1 MRQFAKPTI
10 VVSKCLEFDA
20 CRYNG
25 EMIPDVTI
33 RNLQPFVTFI
43 PVCPEVEIGLGTPR
57 ETIRIV
63 EENGLNRLVQPSTRE
78 DVTEKME
85 QFSNDFLQTLSDV
98 DGFIF
103 KKSFAKLWYADV
115 KIYSSFEKRQ
125 QKERG
130 PGLFGGAVIKNF
142 RIFLLK
148 RKADC
153 RILLLESIFYKA
165 IYNRILQDD

>member
-63 EENGLNRLVQPSTRE
+63 EENGMNRLVQPSTQE
-78 DVTEKME
+78 DVTEKWSSFQMT
-85 QFSNDFLQTLSDV
+85 FTNDIGCGWFY
-98 DGFIF
+98 F
-103 KKSFAKLWYADV
+103 KESFTKLWYA
-115 KIYSSFEKRQ
+115 
-125 QKERG
+125 
-130 PGLFGGAVIKNF
+130 
-142 RIFLLK
+142 
-148 RKADC
+148 
-153 RILLLESIFYKA
+153 
-165 IYNRILQDD
+165 

>member
-1 MRQFAKPTI
+1 MVRTKHKGGNEMRQFAKPKI

-63 EENGLNRLVQPSTRE
+63 EENGENRLVQTVNTRRC
-78 DVTEKME
+78 
-85 QFSNDFLQTLSDV
+85 N
-98 DGFIF
+98 
-103 KKSFAKLWYADV
+103 
-115 KIYSSFEKRQ
+115 
-125 QKERG
+125 
-130 PGLFGGAVIKNF
+130 
-142 RIFLLK
+142 
-148 RKADC
+148 
-153 RILLLESIFYKA
+153 
-165 IYNRILQDD
+165 

>member
-78 DVTEKME
+78 DVTEK
-85 QFSNDFLQTLSDV
+85 
-98 DGFIF
+98 
-103 KKSFAKLWYADV
+103 W
-115 KIYSSFEKRQ
+115 SSFQ
-125 QKERG
+125 MT
-130 PGLFGGAVIKNF
+130 
-142 RIFLLK
+142 
-148 RKADC
+148 
-153 RILLLESIFYKA
+153 FYKRYQMWMA
-165 IYNRILQDD
+165 LF

>member
-63 EENGLNRLVQPSTRE
+63 EEKGLINLCNRLQEKTSLEKWSNFQINFTNDIRCGWFYFKNRSPSCGTR
-78 DVTEKME
+78 
-85 QFSNDFLQTLSDV
+85 
-98 DGFIF
+98 
-103 KKSFAKLWYADV
+103 DV
-115 KIYSSFEKRQ
+115 KIYSGFEKHQ
-125 QKERG
+125 QKERD
-130 PGLFGGAVIKNF
+130 LVYLA
-142 RIFLLK
+142 
-148 RKADC
+148 
-153 RILLLESIFYKA
+153 E
-165 IYNRILQDD
+165 Q

>member
-25 EMIPDVTI
+25 DDSDATI

-63 EENGLNRLVQPSTRE
+63 EENGVNRLVQPSTRE

-85 QFSNDFLQTLSDV
+85 RFSNDFYIRYQMWMV
-98 DGFIF
+98 
-103 KKSFAKLWYADV
+103 
-115 KIYSSFEKRQ
+115 
-125 QKERG
+125 
-130 PGLFGGAVIKNF
+130 LF
-142 RIFLLK
+142 
-148 RKADC
+148 
-153 RILLLESIFYKA
+153 
-165 IYNRILQDD
+165 